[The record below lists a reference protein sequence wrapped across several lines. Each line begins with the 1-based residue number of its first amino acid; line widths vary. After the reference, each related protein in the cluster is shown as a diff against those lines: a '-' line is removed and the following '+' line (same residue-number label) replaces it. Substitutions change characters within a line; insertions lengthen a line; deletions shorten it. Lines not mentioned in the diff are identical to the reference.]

1 MYVALGEYFKM
12 NKIVE
17 LVVVVLLTIC
27 YLVEISRSVSIENN
41 KIILSKAFSKKVEL
55 FGTSVRGM
63 YVYSYNKNFLKKNA
77 LTTKLVIT
85 TNNNKTYKFVLGG
98 LNYKSVLNMMKDCFG
113 ITEYKLYISKK

>member
-1 MYVALGEYFKM
+1 MIGMYVALDEYFKM

-41 KIILSKAFSKKVEL
+41 KIILSKAFSKKIEL
-55 FGTSVRGM
+55 FGTSDRGM
-63 YVYSYNKNFLKKNA
+63 YVYSYNKNFLKNNA

-85 TNNNKTYKFVLGG
+85 TSNNKKYKIWKTCIWRRVCIL
-98 LNYKSVLNMMKDCFG
+98 
-113 ITEYKLYISKK
+113 